1 MNGLDHAIEMLYS
14 RNGTPFTDATAKHG
28 LELLAEAY
36 PATVED
42 PTDTAARGQAMVGV
56 ALGATGL
63 IDPVSGPK
71 YSLIH
76 AFGHRF
82 AQRYTIQQGYAHGV
96 VAPSVLEYVFDQVDG
111 KRDDLADALG
121 CRTDGAGPEETA
133 AAVVSRVRDIR
144 NRVGI
149 PSGLR
154 KIDGVEREHFPELA
168 VAITDD
174 IGVRFGPPGLS
185 PAPDEIEGVLQN
197 AW

>member
-42 PTDTAARGQAMVGV
+42 PTDTAARGRAMVGV
-56 ALGATGL
+56 ALGTTGL

-111 KRDDLADALG
+111 KRDDLVDALG
-121 CRTDGAGPEETA
+121 CRTDGAGPDETA

-144 NRVGI
+144 TRVGI

-168 VAITDD
+168 AAITDD

-185 PAPDEIEGVLQN
+185 PAPEEIEGVLQN